1 MAWPSGFR
9 SANRCNSAHAGP
21 IPGAS
26 VPDQSQ
32 TTGPSKTAGRFFS
45 SSSTAAI
52 AASDQLPRSCRR
64 QLEPCRS
71 SASRVMGRWLSD
83 SSAICYQEEMHN
95 DPLLQILILLAAS
108 ICVVAGVRKLKLPA
122 ILGYLVVGMLLG
134 PHALSLAVDNETTQ
148 LLADFGVVFLVF
160 TLGLEFSLP
169 RLVAMRWEVLGV
181 GGAQVLITTG
191 VVAAIVLAVFHT
203 APAIAVVIGGAVAMS
218 STAIIISQLTEQS
231 ENNRTHGRVSVAICL
246 FQDLSFPLFLALI
259 SALAGGG
266 AGADLQQ
273 IAAAVGSGVL
283 ALLLVLAAG
292 RWLLRPLFLL
302 IASVRSAELFSLAV
316 LLAVLASAWATHK
329 VGLSLALGA
338 FLAGMMLAE
347 TEFRHQ
353 VEATI
358 RSYKEVLLGL
368 FFITVGMLL
377 DVRLLFRDL
386 ALVTA
391 LLIGMLVLKA
401 AVVTLVAEPAT
412 KSWFKSLR
420 TGVVVA
426 QGGEFGFALLTLSLR
441 HELLDPA
448 IVQPLLAATVLS
460 MVLSPLLIRQNRRIT
475 RTLLRESGRP
485 TTAALRET
493 QATLAVAER
502 EHVVICGFGR
512 VGQNIA
518 RGLEQTGFE
527 YLALDVDPYRIRVGR
542 QAGDPVI
549 YGDAGQVKV
558 LENVGLNRA
567 NCIVIT
573 FADPEVALRILR
585 SVRELRIDVPVLV
598 RTQDDSKLEE
608 LQKAGATEVVPETFE
623 AALMLLSHLLLL
635 LKLPVPRVIRTV
647 NDIRSDRYGML
658 RQYFPAAGA
667 EPLDDSHA
675 FREELHSVILP
686 PHAWAV
692 GRSIAELAARGAR
705 ASVSAVRR
713 DGIVG
718 REPSADPLLKEGDV
732 VVVCGTPEDVEH
744 AETLLLMG

>member
-1 MAWPSGFR
+1 
-9 SANRCNSAHAGP
+9 
-21 IPGAS
+21 
-26 VPDQSQ
+26 
-32 TTGPSKTAGRFFS
+32 
-45 SSSTAAI
+45 
-52 AASDQLPRSCRR
+52 
-64 QLEPCRS
+64 
-71 SASRVMGRWLSD
+71 
-83 SSAICYQEEMHN
+83 MHN

-108 ICVVAGVRKLKLPA
+108 ICVVTGVRKLALPA

-134 PHALSLAVDNETTQ
+134 PHALAVAVDNETTQ

-181 GGAQVLITTG
+181 GGAQVLVTTFIVAAV
-191 VVAAIVLAVFHT
+191 VVALGGV
-203 APAIAVVIGGAVAMS
+203 APAVAVVIGGAVAMS

-231 ENNRTHGRVSVAICL
+231 ENNRTHGRLSVAICL

-259 SALAGGG
+259 SALAG
-266 AGADLQQ
+266 AGKSADIEQ
-273 IAAAVGSGVL
+273 IAAVVGSAVL

-386 ALVTA
+386 GLVTA

-401 AVVTLVAEPAT
+401 AVVALVAEPAT
-412 KSWFKSLR
+412 KSWFKSVR

-426 QGGEFGFALLTLSLR
+426 QGGEFGFALLTLLLR
-441 HELLDPA
+441 RELLDPA

-475 RTLLRESGRP
+475 RALLGESGRP
-485 TTAALRET
+485 GTAALREA
-493 QATLAVAER
+493 QATLAVAAR
-502 EHVVICGFGR
+502 DHVVICGFGR

-518 RGLEQTGFE
+518 RVLEQTGFE
-527 YLALDVDPYRIRVGR
+527 YIALDVDPYRIRVGR

-558 LENVGLNRA
+558 LENVGLSRA

-635 LKLPVPRVIRTV
+635 LKLPVSRVIRTV

-658 RQYFPAAGA
+658 RQFFPAAGA

-692 GRSIAELAARGAR
+692 GKSVAELSDRGSKAA
-705 ASVSAVRR
+705 VSAVRR

-718 REPSADPLLKEGDV
+718 REPAPDTIFKVGDV
-732 VVVCGTPEDVEH
+732 VVVCGTPEAVEH
-744 AETLLLMG
+744 TETLLLMG